1 MNAIR
6 HEVAFA
12 LACVVCLLIA
22 GSPSAGAK
30 NGHAKVTDPAAAVEK
45 RTTNL
50 NRILAKARARLIGL
64 AGFPSVQAQNAAA
77 CNADM
82 AGLPV
87 QARYGSSG
95 AADLQGNLFCLGLP
109 ITSPVNIAD
118 RAYFLRAIGTGGFGV
133 GDYQVGRVTGLG
145 SIGLGFPIV
154 VNRQVTGIV
163 LTVLSLDWLE
173 QRIAATRPR
182 GAVDVLVID
191 DHGTV
196 LARAGRRETRPGTN
210 IGDGA
215 LVKAMLS
222 RERGEGTFRLGR
234 KLVDAAF
241 DTVPLSGDNMRVAV
255 SVSP

>member
-1 MNAIR
+1 MNGIGR
-6 HEVAFA
+6 GVAFA
-12 LACVVCLLIA
+12 VACAICLMVL

-30 NGHAKVTDPAAAVEK
+30 KEEAKLTDPATAVEK

-64 AGFPSVQAQNAAA
+64 AGLPSVQAQNPAA

-82 AGLPV
+82 AALPV

-95 AADLQGNLFCLGLP
+95 AADLQGQLFCLGIP

-118 RAYFLRAIGTGGFGV
+118 RAYFLRAIGTRGFGV

-163 LTVLSLDWLE
+163 LTVLSLDWLQ
-173 QRIAATRPR
+173 QRIVATRPR
-182 GAVDVLVID
+182 GALDVLVID

-210 IGDGA
+210 IGSSA

-222 RERGEGTFRLGR
+222 RDRGEATVRLGH

-241 DTVPLSGDNMRVAV
+241 DTVPLSAENMRVAV
-255 SVSP
+255 SVRP